1 MDINGFSASARI
13 YEGIINGQKYRL
25 TNVQDQFEGKGYKD
39 LDMGDR
45 RRLDDSIIHATVVRQ
60 DEPTHDQSSIY
71 TIFERLNT
79 GGINL
84 QPQEIRVALYHGK
97 FVQVLQ
103 QLSGEQA
110 WRDLYGAKSQRLKDM
125 EMILRFFAFL
135 YYADRYRRPM
145 KDFLNRYMASNRSL
159 QKQGET
165 ELRQIFVKTTE
176 TILEGIGNKAFRPER
191 AVNAAVMDSLMVGIA
206 KRLTTKG
213 DVKDKEELRRCFNA
227 LMVNSDYLRAV
238 KTGTSQEA
246 NVAKRH
252 QLAKNAFSQVKWT
265 DEREVARLKQ
275 RLDATFKRIEGVD
288 SDLELRSD
296 FARYLCVLVSGY
308 LETLVAEPVLEHA
321 RRSGTPT
328 LHRFVEV
335 KTRRFTNV
343 NSQRLQNLLGSFDP
357 DWRQTLESF
366 PRRRM

>member
-252 QLAKNAFSQVKWT
+252 QLAKNAFSQVK
-265 DEREVARLKQ
+265 
-275 RLDATFKRIEGVD
+275 
-288 SDLELRSD
+288 
-296 FARYLCVLVSGY
+296 
-308 LETLVAEPVLEHA
+308 
-321 RRSGTPT
+321 
-328 LHRFVEV
+328 
-335 KTRRFTNV
+335 
-343 NSQRLQNLLGSFDP
+343 
-357 DWRQTLESF
+357 
-366 PRRRM
+366 